1 MTKSMNQSLYYQI
14 YSLILYQSV
23 FTNEVGEAFLNLL
36 QALAQEQQTSTKI
49 ALLKAYGSWVKSLAA
64 RNISWQDFMI
74 EQILWDDNPFS
85 RQVQKKSLEEL
96 PHSLIDAVKYDL
108 TILQSV
114 YHCQPE
120 KITEWVQ
127 KYTQVD
133 FALIPWTFPS
143 IKTSFLTSQV
153 NWADTVEDLAN
164 YYRKQGSGIF
174 AQYKAFRWQNGN
186 LAGIANPDPIKLQEI
201 VAYESQKE
209 SLVKNTEFLLAGYP
223 ALHVLLYGS
232 RGTGKSSLVKA
243 LLQQYH
249 EQGLR
254 LIEVGKSELKDLGI
268 ILEELRDLPQKFI
281 IFVDDLS
288 FEEDDEAFKALKVV
302 LEGSLTAKARNVVVY
317 ATSNRRHLIREFFG
331 DRPRPSE
338 GDEVH
343 AWDTVQEKLSFS
355 DRFGLTLTFEAA
367 NQDTYLEIVRVL
379 AQQANIP
386 LSWEE
391 IEQKAKQWAIRHN
404 GRSGRTARQFIDFL
418 LGELKRAAG

>member
-1 MTKSMNQSLYYQI
+1 MNQSLYYQI